1 MTDQTNKHLKLV
13 PSHPPFV
20 TLAVAIALA
29 VAEAV
34 TVAVTVAKFS
44 NDYNKQ
50 AKVHRCS
57 TQCYCLC

>member
-20 TLAVAIALA
+20 ALAVAIALA

-34 TVAVTVAKFS
+34 TVAVPVAVAKLS

-50 AKVHRCS
+50 AKVR
-57 TQCYCLC
+57 